1 MQIRTEEI
9 VSVTDIQ
16 RQAKDIF
23 SRLASGD
30 QDKFVVMRNNT
41 LAAVMLTAER
51 YEALL
56 DELEDLRIEAVARER
71 LETFDPAKAISH
83 EDMLARFGADEE

>member
-83 EDMLARFGADEE
+83 EDMLARSGADEE

>member
-41 LAAVMLTAER
+41 LVAVMLTAER